1 MTVNLAVPFSRIVC
15 AKRIAVARTVRFA
28 NRQGNGMMV
37 SLDSPYESVNSP
49 GPITCKTFK
58 ACASQVNVGSN

>member
-1 MTVNLAVPFSRIVC
+1 MPVNLAVAFSRIVC

-37 SLDSPYESVNSP
+37 ALDSPYEGINLP

-58 ACASQVNVGSN
+58 ACTSQVNVGSN